1 MDITKKEGEFEV
13 ILSEEGFF
21 DPVTDESDGAEE
33 NSEAA
38 DGNSAENSE
47 AAAENSEAA
56 AENAEAAAENAE
68 VEAEIAEAADE
79 NSEAADGNSEAAD
92 GNSEAADENSE
103 VTDGIA
109 AEENSESPGISFTES
124 EEASGEEMRGSTGQ
138 AESDRTG
145 DALTNTGAVESDAQ
159 EQPGKKKSRKGLIAA
174 LVFLGILAG
183 GIAAYLGYGY
193 IAHRCVCSGEQ
204 SVYQSH
210 NKRCI
215 GKGAYNSRCSQHS
228 GFCSVIHARRR
239 LFYGHI
245 KQPRRYA
252 YKNPR
257 RKAYDDSPKAA
268 LPRSGNSHSRCKCK

>member
-1 MDITKKEGEFEV
+1 MCQYIFIAHGEGIMDITKKEGEFEV

-47 AAAENSEAA
+47 AAAENAEAA
-56 AENAEAAAENAE
+56 AENAEAAAENAEAADENAE

-159 EQPGKKKSRKGLIAA
+159 EQPGKKKSRK
-174 LVFLGILAG
+174 
-183 GIAAYLGYGY
+183 
-193 IAHRCVCSGEQ
+193 
-204 SVYQSH
+204 
-210 NKRCI
+210 
-215 GKGAYNSRCSQHS
+215 SQKNP
-228 GFCSVIHARRR
+228 
-239 LFYGHI
+239 HI
-245 KQPRRYA
+245 KKSIIA
-252 YKNPR
+252 VNKN
-257 RKAYDDSPKAA
+257 KQ
-268 LPRSGNSHSRCKCK
+268 NT